1 MHLPRWN
8 CVVFSTG
15 KFGETVVK
23 SFRIPEQHAVAG
35 FSEFSQNS
43 YISECDKT
51 SHGGRPKYI
60 VTVSSTV
67 SVDPNGFAFETPRAI
82 CTYAEFMTNPLRAP
96 EIITPGFVLNR
107 LVRGVMYMRSIHV
120 AHGDIKPANIFIYRN
135 NVVFGDFGHAKLFL
149 KGHDLA
155 RQTPSGTE
163 GYRHPWPADKIHPQ
177 IGDVISLA
185 VVFADSLIPK
195 GRARLL
201 SEDARI
207 AIGQTGTTQ
216 ERFEE
221 FIESKIR
228 GPAGSKYLKYLL
240 PAFRRH
246 PHAIACRM
254 DADRA
259 LASLRAATEDM
270 LANEK
275 VDLKRRLE
283 NQGKAPP
290 NKRVKSQAAHP
301 PQAAP
306 APEPKTLTR
315 SQKRN
320 RLNRAAKKRK
330 RAKLAQPD
338 LGS

>member
-1 MHLPRWN
+1 MHLDRWN
-8 CVVFSTG
+8 CVVFSKG

-23 SFRIPEQHAVAG
+23 SFPKLHAVAG

-43 YISECDKT
+43 YISECDKK

-120 AHGDIKPANIFIYRN
+120 AHGDIKPANIFMYRN

-177 IGDVISLA
+177 IGDVIS
-185 VVFADSLIPK
+185 
-195 GRARLL
+195 RLL
-201 SEDARI
+201 WCL
-207 AIGQTGTTQ
+207 QT
-216 ERFEE
+216 R
-221 FIESKIR
+221 
-228 GPAGSKYLKYLL
+228 
-240 PAFRRH
+240 
-246 PHAIACRM
+246 
-254 DADRA
+254 
-259 LASLRAATEDM
+259 
-270 LANEK
+270 
-275 VDLKRRLE
+275 
-283 NQGKAPP
+283 
-290 NKRVKSQAAHP
+290 
-301 PQAAP
+301 
-306 APEPKTLTR
+306 
-315 SQKRN
+315 
-320 RLNRAAKKRK
+320 
-330 RAKLAQPD
+330 
-338 LGS
+338 